1 MQMNRSSYRYVGKQ
15 EIMDERYRRVLS
27 LSQQYSCWGYR
38 KIYDLMKA
46 EGISISRERV
56 RLIRRREG
64 LQVVRKRRKR
74 KILGMT
80 TQWVHRPGYPNH
92 VWAYDFVFD
101 QTGDGRQ
108 YNTARPHRSLGGMNP
123 EYFLQRWTEN
133 NSMQQPESLTL

>member
-1 MQMNRSSYRYVGKQ
+1 
-15 EIMDERYRRVLS
+15 
-27 LSQQYSCWGYR
+27 
-38 KIYDLMKA
+38 MKA

-74 KILGMT
+74 KVLGMT
-80 TQWVHRPGYPNH
+80 TQWVHRACYPNH

-108 YNTARPHRSLGGMNP
+108 LKCLTVVDEFTRQGLTHQSGSQSDGVRCHAHPRGTFQHAWVPQMSTQRQRP
-123 EYFLQRWTEN
+123 
-133 NSMQQPESLTL
+133 